1 MRTLLGS
8 AQTMGA
14 SGRAL
19 LLGPMPS
26 RSSPRRADESPTRPA
41 RRAHQPPPM
50 GQPPE
55 QAPTVLAHGAL
66 GVSD

>member
-19 LLGPMPS
+19 LLDPMPS
-26 RSSPRRADESPTRPA
+26 RSPPRRADASPTRPA

-50 GQPPE
+50 GQSHR
-55 QAPTVLAHGAL
+55 QAPAVLTHGAL
-66 GVSD
+66 GICH